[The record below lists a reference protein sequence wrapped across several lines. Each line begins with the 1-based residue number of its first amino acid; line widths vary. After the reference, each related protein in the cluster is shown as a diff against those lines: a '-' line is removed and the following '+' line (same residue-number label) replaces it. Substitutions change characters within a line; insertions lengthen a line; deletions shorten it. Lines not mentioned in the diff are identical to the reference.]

1 MKKRNMFYGFVTFG
15 LIMIAMGVS
24 DALRGV
30 FIPVFAAR
38 YHLSGIAQS
47 GIVGVSYLGSLFFL
61 LLGGRLTDRYSK
73 KKVAIAL
80 LGIWM
85 ASLVLYEL
93 TDSYAAI
100 VFGMFFSMGTSTM
113 LCTLVNLLTPLQ
125 FGSAPGMVINLLF
138 FVQGIGTT
146 FTQKVIGGM
155 ATDISV
161 WKTAILVLLVVGLG
175 MQALLIGYKLPEG
188 AAPVPVEKKQSV
200 SLCQIFGV
208 REFWF
213 LLLAV
218 GMYMIA
224 EHGLMNWL
232 ITYCISGLGFSAAD
246 GGTCLALFFGTI
258 TVGRLVFS
266 PLIQKMGLLRGLLL
280 FAAGAALFY
289 VISFL
294 HPSKTIWLLTA
305 AGVFTSVMYP
315 TVTMLVQNYYA
326 PDIRA
331 TASGAIIGVATVL
344 DIIFNFSFGS
354 IVDTVGYD
362 TAMWILPVAMV
373 FCFTG
378 VLLLRLLGTER
389 YKVA

>member
-1 MKKRNMFYGFVTFG
+1 MGKKKIIYGFVTFG

-30 FIPVFAAR
+30 FIPVFAKR
-38 YHLSGIAQS
+38 YDLSSAAQS
-47 GIVGVSYLGSLFFL
+47 VIVGMSYLGSLFFL

-80 LGIWM
+80 LGVWM

-125 FGSAPGMVINLLF
+125 FGNAPGMVINLLF

-155 ATDISV
+155 ATGISV
-161 WKTAILVLLVVGLG
+161 WKTAILVLLFVGIVIFV
-175 MQALLIGYKLPEG
+175 LLVFYKLPEG
-188 AAPVPVEKKQSV
+188 AAPAAPEKKQKV
-200 SLCQIFGV
+200 SFRQIVGV
-208 REFWF
+208 REFWL

-266 PLIQKMGLLRGLLL
+266 PLIQKMGLLRGLLV
-280 FAAGAALFY
+280 FAAGSALFY
-289 VISFL
+289 VISFV
-294 HPSKTIWLLTA
+294 HPGKTIWLLTA

-344 DIIFNFSFGS
+344 DIAFSFGFGS
-354 IVDTVGYD
+354 VVDAVGYD
-362 TAMWILPVAMV
+362 MAMWFLPAAMV
-373 FCFTG
+373 LCFVS
-378 VLLLRLLGTER
+378 VLLLRLFGTER